1 MTSSQHGLYVWGH
14 THATMGRYNGKP
26 SREAE
31 QILQNVPQFRLQ
43 AATRL
48 HEVGVASKRASA
60 IVR

>member
-1 MTSSQHGLYVWGH
+1 MTSSQHGLYVWGY
-14 THATMGRYNGKP
+14 THATMDRYNGKP

-31 QILQNVPQFRLQ
+31 QILQNGPQFRLQ